1 MYETLPYTE
10 SFDNF
15 DEIWFPRVCSV
26 YNQGQNF
33 IGKFTKLS
41 KTHDFLEYFAAFFSQ
56 FFSTTV
62 KNWLLGSWL
71 LVVVSLSQILLY
83 CYSKSNH
90 KNVRTISFLS
100 NYLIYNKI

>member
-15 DEIWFPRVCSV
+15 GEIWFPRVCSV

-33 IGKFTKLS
+33 VGKFTKLS
-41 KTHDFLEYFAAFFSQ
+41 KIHDFLEYFAAFFSQ

-71 LVVVSLSQILLY
+71 RTFHQFHAFEGFFVLNFL
-83 CYSKSNH
+83 
-90 KNVRTISFLS
+90 NVKLFENS
-100 NYLIYNKI
+100 

>member
-33 IGKFTKLS
+33 VGKFTKLS
-41 KTHDFLEYFAAFFSQ
+41 KIHDFLEYFAAFFYN
-56 FFSTTV
+56 F
-62 KNWLLGSWL
+62 LAR
-71 LVVVSLSQILLY
+71 LS
-83 CYSKSNH
+83 
-90 KNVRTISFLS
+90 
-100 NYLIYNKI
+100 KIGFWVAG